1 MAILVVYVWMLL
13 GLVEVSRCQD
23 EDTNSPKTNLPFM
36 LMISKNGNSQDWS
49 HFIPAVDLALDKINK
64 DDTILPQYNL
74 SYGRVVNGK
83 VS

>member
-13 GLVEVSRCQD
+13 SLVEVSRCQNKS
-23 EDTNSPKTNLPFM
+23 TNASKTKLHFM

-49 HFIPAVDLALDKINK
+49 HFIPAVDLALDKINN

-74 SYGRVVNGK
+74 SYGEVVNGK